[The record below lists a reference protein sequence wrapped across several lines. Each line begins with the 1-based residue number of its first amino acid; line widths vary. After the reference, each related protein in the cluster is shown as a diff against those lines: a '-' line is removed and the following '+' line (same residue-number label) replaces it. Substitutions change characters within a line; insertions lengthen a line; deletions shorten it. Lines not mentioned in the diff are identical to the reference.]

1 MLYKFTLLLA
11 MNEESNFPT
20 SLLSPIICPVE
31 SCIPN
36 VYEVV
41 MICISLMKN
50 QKKKIQPWKEGIAE
64 MCTDCILKPSH

>member
-41 MICISLMKN
+41 MICISLMVSVVG
-50 QKKKIQPWKEGIAE
+50 QLHMFFWEA
-64 MCTDCILKPSH
+64 CI